1 MSELPTVAIVD
12 DDEAV
17 REAVGEL
24 LMVSGLACLTYASA
38 TAFLAARTHHQFG
51 CLVTDIRMPEMSG
64 IDLIEHLHDQG
75 IELPVIVLSSVLDPQ
90 VRAHALSLGVQAWFT
105 KPVSDERLLGAIAA
119 AIGGGS
125 GSAQ

>member
-38 TAFLAARTHHQFG
+38 TAFLAARTHRQFG